1 MGRNDISL
9 KVYLSNKRRFAD
21 LFNCTL
27 MGGSQVI
34 DPNRLENSPTVMSVS
49 DENGFMERIND
60 ISMRYRFGN
69 SSLALITLENQEYID
84 YAMPLRVMLQQALAY
99 DRQLKEIKSQNKNHT
114 LQGSGEF
121 LSKVKKAD
129 KILPVVILVA
139 YWGEDEW
146 DGAKSIHDMM
156 DFEPQTEM
164 LRHFVPEYKIN
175 FVNLKEYKDSEN
187 FKTEL
192 RMFSG
197 LYFCKNSKR
206 KMSKYI
212 ESHKECVN
220 IDSDTFWAIAN
231 ISDIGCLKGL
241 EKYKEKEEIDM
252 CKAFEENWLDGLE
265 KGIEKG
271 IEKGTFKTL
280 CSLVKDGL
288 IKSEEAAKRMNIT
301 EADFNEKMNTVVC

>member
-9 KVYLSNKRRFAD
+9 KSYLSDKRRFAD

-60 ISMRYRFGN
+60 ISMKYTFED
-69 SSLALITLENQEYID
+69 SSLALIILENQEYID
-84 YAMPLRVMLQQALAY
+84 YSMPLRVMLQQALAY
-99 DRQLKEIKSQNKNHT
+99 DAQLRDIKSQNKNHK
-114 LQGSGEF
+114 LKSGGEY
-121 LSKVKKAD
+121 LSKVKKTD
-129 KILPVVILVA
+129 RILPVVVLVA

-146 DGAKSIHDMM
+146 DGARSIHDMLR
-156 DFEPQTEM
+156 FEPRTEIM
-164 LRHFVPEYKIN
+164 RQFVPDYKIN
-175 FVNLKEYKDSEN
+175 FVNIKDYKDSDN

-192 RMFSG
+192 RTFSG
-197 LYFCKNSKR
+197 LYFCKNSKI

-212 ESHKECVN
+212 ETHRECAN
-220 IDSDTFWAIAN
+220 IDSDTFLAIAN
-231 ISDIGCLKGL
+231 ITGSGNIKGL
-241 EKYKEKEEIDM
+241 EKYKDKEEINM

-265 KGIEKG
+265 KGKEEG
-271 IEKGTFKTL
+271 ALEML
-280 CSLVKDGL
+280 CELVGDGL

-301 EADFNEKMNTVVC
+301 ESAFNEKMKRAQAYAP